1 MVGESFAHAA
11 LSGSKF
17 FKPPALPVVT
27 DFQSGKL
34 PTGNSPVAS
43 SSNDYLDGNMRKLIC
58 IIEKIVDVLSGELPA
73 WTIFVLMVM
82 VLCEVVARYMLNAP
96 LSIADEY
103 GGYMLVMITFV
114 GLGYTWKER
123 GHVSVEF
130 VTNNLPPRIKIW
142 VRLVTLILAT
152 VFCWPL
158 LASSYDLIQSSLLFN
173 SKSESWL
180 RTPLVYPQSMLLVGS
195 VLLFLQLVV
204 EIIKEILALTIPKE
218 R

>member
-1 MVGESFAHAA
+1 
-11 LSGSKF
+11 
-17 FKPPALPVVT
+17 
-27 DFQSGKL
+27 
-34 PTGNSPVAS
+34 
-43 SSNDYLDGNMRKLIC
+43 MRKLTS
-58 IIEKIVDVLSGELPA
+58 IIEKIVDLLSGELPA
-73 WTIFVLMVM
+73 WTIFLLMVM
-82 VLCEVVARYMLNAP
+82 VLSEVVARYVLNTP

-103 GGYMLVMITFV
+103 GGYMLVGITFV

-130 VTNNLPPRIKIW
+130 VTNILPPRIKTW

-158 LASSYDLIQSSLLFN
+158 IASSYELIQSSLLFG

-204 EIIKEILALTIPKE
+204 EIIKEILALNRSEGEKS